1 MRISDWRSDVWSSD
15 LIVVNARGDDLDQT
29 AGGGEGNGVIHQI
42 FYDTEQPLL
51 IAHHDRDAASGA
63 GKSYAYIIGN
73 IARLPRHDQPFDG
86 VAQIDRIE
94 LGAGKLGVDARS
106 FGDIRHQPVQAADVV
121 IGNLHELRAKISGFY
136 GAQRSEEHTSEL
148 PSLM

>member
-1 MRISDWRSDVWSSD
+1 MIVRPPRYIIMSTPVPYATLFRSH
-15 LIVVNARGDDLDQT
+15 IVVNARGDDRDQT

-106 FGDIRHQPVQAADVV
+106 FGDIRHQPVQAADVDRKSTRL
-121 IGNLHELRAKISGFY
+121 NSSH
-136 GAQRSEEHTSEL
+136 
-148 PSLM
+148 